1 MTSSQVPI
9 AIIGAGPAGL
19 TFARL
24 LELAKIPFVVFERDE
39 SVAWA
44 DNNSSSGTLDIHKDT
59 GQAALEEACL
69 LQEFHAVARDNV
81 PTRIADAQGI
91 VHLNIPGDGGEKKP
105 EIDREDLRKIL
116 LGSIPAHKVRWGFNI
131 QQVKKDIDGS
141 MSVHAKNDHVES
153 GFRLV
158 VGADGAWSKVTSK
171 PPQYSG
177 TTFFTSYIQVDNLV
191 YSSVASMV
199 ETGNYLALGHG
210 CQILLHYLGDR
221 SYHLSVGVR
230 MPGVWDAE
238 ARTPRDP
245 SAVLQSVTQNGTE
258 WAQELLELIN
268 SANRSFRLWPLY
280 TLSKSS
286 VTWEHTPGVTLLG
299 DAAHLTYNGSALL
312 TMASSS
318 IPSGTGVNAALYD
331 ALMLA
336 RHIVQYGPDDLDAAV
351 IGYEKKMMPRALGAI
366 EKGQWYAEHFFG
378 ADGPQAFLRAI
389 SVNSGED

>member
-1 MTSSQVPI
+1 MTSSQVSI
-9 AIIGAGPAGL
+9 AIIGAGSAGL

-24 LELAKIPFVVFERDE
+24 LELAKISFVVFERDE
-39 SVAWA
+39 SVTWA
-44 DNNSSSGTLDIHKDT
+44 DRNSSSGTLDIHKDT

-69 LQEFHAVARDNV
+69 LQEFQAVARYNV

-91 VHLNIPGDGGEKKP
+91 VHLNIPGDDDGEKP
-105 EIDREDLRKIL
+105 EIDRKDLRKIL

-131 QQVKKDIDGS
+131 QEVKKDIDGS
-141 MSVHAKNDHVES
+141 MSVHAKNGHVES

-158 VGADGAWSKVTSK
+158 VGADGAWSKVRKLVTSE

-177 TTFFTSYIQVDNLV
+177 TTFFTSYIHVDNPV

-199 ETGNYLALGHG
+199 ETGNYLALGKG
-210 CQILLHYLGDR
+210 CQIFLHYLGDR
-221 SYHLSVGVR
+221 SYHLSVGVK

-245 SAVLQSVTQNGTE
+245 SAVLQAVTQNGTE
-258 WAQELLELIN
+258 WTRQLLDLIK
-268 SANRSFRLWPLY
+268 SADRSFSPWPLY

-286 VTWEHTPGVTLLG
+286 VTCDHTPRVTLLG
-299 DAAHLTYNGSALL
+299 DAAHLT
-312 TMASSS
+312 

-336 RHIVQYGPDDLDAAV
+336 RHIIQCGPDDLDSGV
-351 IGYEKKMMPRALGAI
+351 IEYEKMMLPRALSAI
-366 EKGQWYAEHFFG
+366 EKGHWYEEHFFG
-378 ADGPQAFLRAI
+378 VDGPQAFLRAI
-389 SVNSGED
+389 GVNSEEN